1 MRRADRLF
9 QIVQLLRRD
18 RAVTAAQIASELE
31 VSERTVYRDVQ
42 DLVVNG
48 VPIQGEA
55 GVGYALPASFDLPP
69 LMFDAEEIQ
78 ALVLGA
84 RMVRSW
90 SDPRLAEAAKSALAK
105 VEHVLPPRLANR
117 AAKNRLF
124 APDFHIAKESL
135 AVMSSIRGALEDQ
148 RAMRIEYGDQTEQV
162 TERCVRPLALSFWG
176 RSWTLTAWCEL
187 RTDFRTFR
195 IDRIRAAEVLA
206 RRFEEE
212 PGRSLEDFFARMQEE
227 CASSRSMSG
236 RVGGDRSRDERRDEK
251 RSTDA
256 VSDGTGSIDDRV
268 EKLRPSPVSRDEA
281 RSRECASNDGIDH
294 ETKKAP
300 RLDLTDAERRALSRA
315 KLRITEIGSLSGE
328 ELFRRTDGAIAPER
342 ASEIAALAAFQR
354 LGSIGLEC
362 ARDLVRLG
370 FMKRK
375 DLAGQDP
382 NELYAH
388 LCKLA
393 HTRQDPCVEDVLRC
407 AIAQVEHSDLPH
419 EWRAWHRWTPL
430 RGTPRGTLP
439 TQLQNRALRR
449 DGR

>member
-9 QIVQLLRRD
+9 QIVQLLRRE
-18 RAVTAAQIASELE
+18 RAVTAAQIAVELE

-90 SDPRLAEAAKSALAK
+90 SDPRLAEAARSALAK
-105 VEHVLPPRLANR
+105 VEHVLPPKLANR

-124 APDFHIAKESL
+124 APDFHVPKASF

-148 RAMRIEYGDQTEQV
+148 RVMRVEYGDANEAV

-176 RSWTLTAWCEL
+176 RSWTLSAWCEL
-187 RTDFRTFR
+187 REDFRTFR

-206 RRFEEE
+206 RKFKEE

-227 CASSRSMSG
+227 HGSMSAKPPHL
-236 RVGGDRSRDERRDEK
+236 DL
-251 RSTDA
+251 
-256 VSDGTGSIDDRV
+256 SDG
-268 EKLRPSPVSRDEA
+268 
-281 RSRECASNDGIDH
+281 
-294 ETKKAP
+294 
-300 RLDLTDAERRALSRA
+300 ERRALARA
-315 KLRITEIGSLSGE
+315 RLRTCEIGSLSGE

-342 ASEIAALAAFQR
+342 ADEIAALAAFQR
-354 LGSIGLEC
+354 LGSVGLEC
-362 ARDLVRLG
+362 ARDFVQLGMRRLEELKG
-370 FMKRK
+370 R
-375 DLAGQDP
+375 DP
-382 NELYAH
+382 IELYER
-388 LCKLA
+388 LCKL
-393 HTRQDPCVEDVLRC
+393 TSSRQDPCVEDVLRC
-407 AIAQVEHSDLPH
+407 AIAQVEHPGLSEH
-419 EWRAWHRWTPL
+419 WRVWHHWTPL
-430 RGTPRGTLP
+430 RGQPRGTLP
-439 TQLQNRALRR
+439 EELRR
-449 DGR
+449 AT

>member
-9 QIVQLLRRD
+9 QIVQLLRRE

-124 APDFHIAKESL
+124 VPDFHVPKESL
-135 AVMSSIRGALEDQ
+135 AVMSSIRGALEDP
-148 RAMRIEYGDQTEQV
+148 RVMRIEYAAESDRV
-162 TERCVRPLALSFWG
+162 TERCVRPLALAFWG

-187 RTDFRTFR
+187 REDFRTFR

-206 RRFEEE
+206 RKFDEE
-212 PGRSLEDFFARMQEE
+212 PGRSLQDFFARMQEE
-227 CASSRSMSG
+227 RSSSHAMSE
-236 RVGGDRSRDERRDEK
+236 RCDETRPP
-251 RSTDA
+251 SSDA
-256 VSDGTGSIDDRV
+256 QDGADS
-268 EKLRPSPVSRDEA
+268 EA
-281 RSRECASNDGIDH
+281 
-294 ETKKAP
+294 KKAP
-300 RLDLTDAERRALSRA
+300 RLDLTDSERRALSRA
-315 KLRITEIGSLSGE
+315 KVRIAEIGSMSGE
-328 ELFRRTDGAIAPER
+328 ELFRRTDGAIAPDR

-370 FMKRK
+370 MTQRA
-375 DLAGQDP
+375 DLGGQDA
-382 NELYAH
+382 NELYER
-388 LCKLA
+388 LCKLTR
-393 HTRQDPCVEDVLRC
+393 TRQDPCVEDVLRC
-407 AIAQVEHSDLPH
+407 AIAQVEHPGLPQ

-430 RGTPRGTLP
+430 RGSPRGTLP
-439 TQLQNRALRR
+439 PEIRNQTLPSTVRGARR
-449 DGR
+449 